1 MKIGNLVCLSN
12 TTNVVRKLTLSFL
25 LFLTPWVLVVA
36 PGFAQS
42 TADYQDPTTGKTVPV
57 TTLRQ
62 LDRQVEKVTPPQ
74 KSEAVLSILTAG
86 RTALTK
92 TEIYPVEKATED
104 LQGRERIVLMDRSQ
118 LFRDERTR
126 VGVVIDRDGA
136 RWSYDHIAIAEATNI
151 APPQGYVE
159 IGRFLKTEGEPI
171 LQAVYGKP
179 AGEIE
184 EIVIKDSG
192 TFVYDPKTRTGA
204 MITDSADRPEI
215 KQYVDVR
222 IVTESESDCL
232 TALCTESLKDFS
244 IPADYVEVGRFEEV
258 VNILPDSTTIVANK
272 LIYAKFD
279 QMIDFLLDLKEVTAS

>member
-12 TTNVVRKLTLSFL
+12 TTNVVRKLTSSFL
-25 LFLTPWVLVVA
+25 ILLTPLMLVVA
-36 PGFAQS
+36 QGFSQS
-42 TADYQDPTTGKTVPV
+42 TADYQDPTTGKAVPV

-62 LDRQVEKVTPPQ
+62 AERQAEKVAPPQ

-86 RTALTK
+86 RAPLSKIGVQPAEKTA
-92 TEIYPVEKATED
+92 AD
-104 LQGRERIVLMDRSQ
+104 LQGRERIVLTDRSQ

-136 RWSYDHIAIAEATNI
+136 RWNYDHIAIVKAGNV

-159 IGRFLKTEGEPI
+159 IGRFLQTEGEPI

-184 EIVIKDSG
+184 EIALKDES
-192 TFVYDPKTRTGA
+192 TFVYDAKTRTGA
-204 MITDSADRPEI
+204 MIGNFAEKPEI

-222 IVTESESDCL
+222 IVTESESECL
-232 TALCTESLKDFS
+232 TALCAESLKDLT
-244 IPADYVEVGRFEEV
+244 IPADYVEVGRFEEI
-258 VNILPDSTTIVANK
+258 VNILPDNTTIVAKK

-279 QMIDFLLDLKEVTAS
+279 QMIDLLLGLKEVAAS